1 LTMDGHR
8 TILRESNSRERGRA
22 MKEIINSKDWDVFEV
37 LSMLVLQYQAR
48 YGGSKANAVKYIK
61 QDLKIITWTPKS
73 S

>member
-1 LTMDGHR
+1 
-8 TILRESNSRERGRA
+8 